1 MSLLGFRASALSAAS
16 SLLLAACTA
25 TGPAIVAPVLPEPAS
40 ARAPSA
46 AHGSSGRAVGLE
58 VGAVHVPALWVWEDE
73 DPGEH
78 LDGIELDVDLDM
90 GGGSGVTVGGAGKDG
105 GLRLFY
111 LQTEHRDWRS
121 GLDSDTHL
129 GFLEAFTR
137 GSSPLGDDLSVHYS
151 AGAGV
156 GMTYIDVDDGFPD
169 ERGLAGEVRGTVGLG
184 IGRHAALDAGA
195 GMFKFGYPT
204 ETVGRGA
211 FVTVGLT
218 LFL

>member
-1 MSLLGFRASALSAAS
+1 MSLPGFRAAALPLALS
-16 SLLLAACTA
+16 LPLAACTA
-25 TGPAIVAPVLPEPAS
+25 TSPAIVAPVLPAPATASPPPVAPTSS
-40 ARAPSA
+40 A
-46 AHGSSGRAVGLE
+46 RAVGLE
-58 VGAVHVPALWVWEDE
+58 ISAVHVPALWIWEDE

-78 LDGIELDVDLDM
+78 MDGIELDVDLDM

-111 LQTEHRDWRS
+111 LQTDHRDGHT
-121 GLDSDTHL
+121 GLDSDAHL
-129 GFLEAFTR
+129 GFLEAFAR
-137 GSSPLGDDLSVHYS
+137 GSSPLGDDLSIHYS

-156 GMTYIDVDDGFPD
+156 GMTYIDVGDGFDD